1 MVLWSRDSRLK
12 EPLDMPETTKTAL
25 PDTQRAR
32 RVGTLTRWLTA
43 CLVLGLGPGALAQ
56 TISREQM
63 VFLTA
68 EWKGERFPDG
78 RPKVPDEIVARMRKV
93 SIEEAWAVLR
103 SHGYNFQFEGDWK
116 TIHRDVP
123 VVGRALT
130 AQYVPSRPELAAR
143 MLSRGHQEGRVGAM
157 NSWPIDALQPGDVY
171 VADGFGK
178 IYEGTLIG
186 DNLGNSIFA
195 KSGNGVVFDGSVRD
209 IAGLSEIKGFN
220 AFVRGWDPTA
230 IKDMM
235 LIGLNTPIRIGR
247 VTVLPGDVVL
257 AKREGVIFIPAQ
269 FAEEVVNEAERTM
282 LRDLFGHQRL
292 REGKYTPGQIDTRWT
307 REIEQD
313 FTQWLMQNK
322 DRLEVPKSTIDALL
336 RERSGR
342 DN

>member
-1 MVLWSRDSRLK
+1 ML
-12 EPLDMPETTKTAL
+12 EIPTTAWCG
-25 PDTQRAR
+25 TQRTRHIHA
-32 RVGTLTRWLTA
+32 LTTSLVA
-43 CLVLGLGPGALAQ
+43 GIVLGFGVAAPAQ

-78 RPKVPDEIVARMRKV
+78 RPRVPDAILARMRKV

-103 SHGYNFQFEGDWK
+103 SHSYQNQFEGDWK
-116 TIHRDVP
+116 TIHQDVP

-130 AQYVPSRPELAAR
+130 AAYLPARPELAAR
-143 MLSRGHQEGRVGAM
+143 MLNRGHQEGRVGAM

-178 IYEGTLIG
+178 IHEGTLIG

-195 KSGNGVVFDGSVRD
+195 RSGNGVVFDGSARD
-209 IAGLSEIKGFN
+209 LAGLSEIEGFN

-230 IKDMM
+230 IRDMM

-257 AKREGVIFIPAQ
+257 AKREGVIFIPPQ
-269 FAEEVVNEAERTM
+269 FAEEVVEQAERIM

-292 REGKYTPGQIDTRWT
+292 REKIYTPGQIDGRWT
-307 REIEQD
+307 KEIEKD
-313 FTQWLMQNK
+313 FTQWLIQNK
-322 DRLEVPKSTIDALL
+322 DSLGKDVPRATIEALI
-336 RERSGR
+336 REGSSR

>member
-1 MVLWSRDSRLK
+1 MLVITTTRWCDTRPARLGHA
-12 EPLDMPETTKTAL
+12 LTTAL
-25 PDTQRAR
+25 LAG
-32 RVGTLTRWLTA
+32 VA
-43 CLVLGLGPGALAQ
+43 LGFGVSASAQ
-56 TISREQM
+56 TISRDQM

-78 RPKVPDEIVARMRKV
+78 RPRVPDAVLARMRKV
-93 SIEEAWAVLR
+93 SIEEAWGVLR
-103 SHGYNFQFEGDWK
+103 SHGYQSQFEGDWK

-130 AQYVPSRPELAAR
+130 AEYLPARPELAAR
-143 MLSRGHQEGRVGAM
+143 MLERGHQEGRVGAM

-178 IYEGTLIG
+178 IHEGTLIG

-195 KSGNGVVFDGSVRD
+195 RSGNGVVFDGSVRD
-209 IAGLSEIKGFN
+209 LAGLSDIEGFN

-230 IKDMM
+230 IRDMM

-269 FAEEVVNEAERTM
+269 FAEEVVNQSERIM

-292 REGKYTPGQIDTRWT
+292 REKVYTPGQIDGRWSKD
-307 REIEQD
+307 IEKD
-313 FTQWLMQNK
+313 FTEWLIQNK
-322 DRLEVPKSTIDALL
+322 DSLGKDVPRATIEALI
-336 RERSGR
+336 RERK
-342 DN
+342 